1 MILTSLSRYYERL
14 AQSEEDVPPY
24 GFSREN
30 ISFAL
35 VLSTEG
41 KVVDIQDLR
50 DTSGKKP
57 RPGRLTVPQSFKR
70 PGTKPPPFF
79 LWDKTSFVL
88 GVKGDQNAEQGFRV
102 AERDHQ
108 AFRKFHRELLDDSED
123 EALQAVRAFLEQW
136 TPDRFAEP
144 PFAANPDMLD
154 ANVVFRLEGEQR
166 YVHEHEAGQSI
177 WTRILDEETEQAPC
191 LVTGKSGPLARLH
204 PAIKGV
210 QGAQSSGASIV
221 SFNLSAF
228 TSYGNAQGANAPVSK
243 RAAFAYTTALN
254 HLLRYSSENHQ
265 RLQIGDTTTVFWAE
279 ADEAQEA
286 EAAESLYAMLM
297 NPPDDAQEA
306 YKLSSILEQAA
317 QGRPL
322 EEVDPQLHGSTRFY
336 VLGLA
341 PNASRLA
348 VRFWYANTLGDLAK
362 NLALHYQDLA
372 LAPTPWQA
380 PPSVG
385 KLLKK
390 TAARHDDKNISP
402 QLGGELM
409 RAVITGRP
417 YPRPL
422 LSTVIMR
429 MRADGEINGLRA
441 ALCKAC
447 INRDFRLRTGNI
459 KKEIP
464 MSLDPQETAAGYRLG
479 RLFAVLEKIQSNAIG
494 SVNASI
500 SDRFYAAASATP
512 ASIFGMLLN
521 KAKSHLGAIRRKKGE
536 GLAWY
541 LENQIGEIMDGLD
554 PQLPKSL
561 PLEEQG
567 RFAVGYYHQRQ
578 ALYQKTSTEEN
589 QNGPLELKN

>member
-1 MILTSLSRYYERL
+1 MILTALSRYYERL
-14 AQSEEDVPPY
+14 SQNEEEVPPY

-35 VLSTEG
+35 VLSREG
-41 KVVDIQDLR
+41 AVVDIQDLR

-79 LWDKTSFVL
+79 LWDKTSFLL

-108 AFRKFHRELLDDSED
+108 AFREFHQEVLDQSAD

-136 TPDRFAEP
+136 TPERFAEP
-144 PFAANPDMLD
+144 PFSGNPELLD
-154 ANVVFRLEGEQR
+154 ANFVFRLDGEQR
-166 YVHEHEAGQSI
+166 FVHQHEAARSI
-177 WTRILDEETEQAPC
+177 WTRLLDEDAEQACC
-191 LVTGKSGPLARLH
+191 LVTGEVGPLARLH

-254 HLLRYSSENHQ
+254 HLLRYSAENHQ

-279 ADEAQEA
+279 ADDVQEA
-286 EAAESLYAMLM
+286 EAAESLAALLM
-297 NPPDDAQEA
+297 EPPDDAQEA
-306 YKLSSILEQAA
+306 HRLGSVLEQAA

-322 EEVDPQLHGSTRFY
+322 EAVDPRLHESTRFY
-336 VLGLA
+336 VVGLA

-348 VRFWYANTLGDLAK
+348 VRFWYADTLGDLARS
-362 NLALHYQDLA
+362 LALHYRDLA
-372 LAPTPWQA
+372 LEPTPWRTA
-380 PPSVG
+380 PAVWR
-385 KLLKK
+385 LLYE
-390 TAARHDDKNISP
+390 TAAQHDAKNISP
-402 QLGGELM
+402 NLAGELM

-422 LSTVIMR
+422 LSTIIMR
-429 MRADGEINGLRA
+429 MRADGDINGLRA

-447 INRDFRLRTGNI
+447 LNRDYRVGTGNI
-459 KKEIP
+459 RKEVP
-464 MSLDPQETAAGYRLG
+464 MSLDPEETAPGYRLG
-479 RLFAVLEKIQSNAIG
+479 RLFAVLEKVQSDALG
-494 SVNASI
+494 SVNAGI
-500 SDRFYAAASATP
+500 ADRFYASASATP

-521 KAKSHLGAIRRKKGE
+521 KAKSHLGAVRRKRGE
-536 GLAWY
+536 GLARH
-541 LENQIGEIMDGLD
+541 LEGQIGEIMDGLE
-554 PQLPKSL
+554 PELPRSL

-578 ALYQKTSTEEN
+578 ALYRKTEDSG
-589 QNGPLELKN
+589 QNEPDSDGE